1 MSFKVAIIGAG
12 IGGLCLAQ
20 SLKSAGI
27 EFQIFERDSSPS
39 ARRQGYRLHLDADG
53 IHALKEALPDPL
65 YRLLEATSMT
75 PLPYT
80 TLLDPGFGLRRRFP
94 TDDYSKTQHHVASGI
109 AAHINVNRTTLRQI
123 LMTGLEDHMRFGA
136 GFDHYRSDA
145 QGVTLVLSDGEELR
159 FDLLV
164 GADGAGSA
172 VRRQRA
178 PQARMMDSGARSIYG
193 RLSVLRA
200 RDVVPAHALAD
211 LFTGV
216 TSEDK
221 MILGLGP
228 VLFPMEPSQAAGL
241 LTPGAQL
248 DEQQD
253 YLGCIVAGRH
263 EFFGSDD
270 AMRAMDSDEL
280 QAFAATVL
288 LRRWSPLAAQ
298 VVEAGASG
306 SFFYIQMESSVP
318 FELDACPNV
327 TLLGDAAHTMTP
339 SLGRG
344 ANVALHDAALLGR
357 RLAEVA
363 HGETSLAVALRRYEQ
378 IMMAYGFDVVRHS
391 AEMGARLL
399 GQNPLPQD

>member
-20 SLKSAGI
+20 SLRRAGI

-39 ARRQGYRLHLDADG
+39 VRRQGYRLHLDADG
-53 IHALKEALPDPL
+53 IHALKRALPDPL

-80 TLLDPGFGLRRRFP
+80 TLLDPGFGLRRRFQ

-109 AAHINVNRTTLRQI
+109 ATHLNVNRATLREI
-123 LMTGLEDHMRFGA
+123 LMSGLEDRMRFGA
-136 GFDHYRSDA
+136 GFSHYRSDE
-145 QGVTLVLSDGEELR
+145 QGVTVVLSDGDESR
-159 FDLLV
+159 FDMLV
-164 GADGAGSA
+164 GADGASSA

-178 PQARMMDSGARSIYG
+178 PEAMMMDSGARSIYG
-193 RLSVLRA
+193 RLSVPRA
-200 RDVVPAHALAD
+200 REVLPVHALAD

-241 LTPGAQL
+241 LAPGAL
-248 DEQQD
+248 IGEQQD

-270 AMRAMDSDEL
+270 AMRAKSSDEL
-280 QAFAATVL
+280 QAFSATV
-288 LRRWSPLAAQ
+288 LRRWSPLGAQ
-298 VVEAGASG
+298 VVEAGVPG
-306 SFFYIQMESSVP
+306 SFFYIEMQSSIP
-318 FELDACPNV
+318 FELEACPNV

-363 HGETSLAVALRRYEQ
+363 SGETSLAVALSGYERL
-378 IMMAYGFDVVRHS
+378 MMGYGFDVVRHS

-399 GQNPLPQD
+399 GQNPLP

>member
-20 SLKSAGI
+20 SLQRAGI
-27 EFQIFERDSSPS
+27 EFRIFERDPSPS

-65 YRLLEATSMT
+65 YDLLEATSMT

-80 TLLDPGFGLRRRFP
+80 TMLNAGFGLRRRFQ
-94 TDDYSKTQHHVASGI
+94 TDDYSKTEHHVASGI
-109 AAHINVNRTTLRQI
+109 AAHLNVNRATLREI
-123 LMTGLEDHMRFGA
+123 LMSGLEDRMRFG
-136 GFDHYRSDA
+136 GPVSHYRRDD
-145 QGVTLVLSDGEELR
+145 QGVTVVLSDGDEVR
-159 FDLLV
+159 FDMLV

-178 PQARMMDSGARSIYG
+178 PQATMMDSGARSIYG
-193 RLSVLRA
+193 RLSMPRA
-200 RDVVPAHALAD
+200 REVLPVHVLAD

-228 VLFPMEPSQAAGL
+228 VLFPMEPSRAAAL
-241 LTPGAQL
+241 LVPGARL
-248 DEQQD
+248 GEQQD

-263 EFFGSDD
+263 EFFGSDE
-270 AMRAMDSDEL
+270 AMRARSSDEL
-280 QAFAATVL
+280 QAFSATL
-288 LRRWSPLAAQ
+288 LSRWSSLGAR
-298 VVEAGASG
+298 VVEAAVPG
-306 SFFYIQMESSVP
+306 SFFYIEMQSSIP
-318 FELDACPNV
+318 FELEPCSNV

-339 SLGRG
+339 TLGRG
-344 ANVALHDAALLGR
+344 ANIALHDAALLGR
-357 RLAEVA
+357 HLAKVA
-363 HGETSLAVALRRYEQ
+363 CGETSLAVAMRGYEQ
-378 IMMAYGFDVVRHS
+378 IMMGYGFDAVRQS

-399 GQNPLPQD
+399 GQDRLPQE